1 LPHEQPVASAAM
13 ARRDDLHGD
22 VTRRRALQVG
32 IGAAAGLTLAA
43 CSDDATSPQPRD
55 ASSTTAGAGRDKV
68 VPPPVGM
75 VRTSWSTD
83 PWTLGSYSFLG
94 VGATPALRVALSR
107 PVSDG
112 VLLLAGEH
120 VATDSPSTVHGA
132 AESGNA
138 AADRILDDV
147 DGPERVVVVGAGMA
161 GATVARRLVDEGHD
175 VVVVE
180 GRDRVGG
187 RLDTVQPAGWGF
199 PVERGANW
207 VHDVGAS
214 SLRQELAD
222 LGVRTVPF
230 DYSESVL
237 GPDGKEV
244 QPDTADAGP
253 AAALAEALEWAEEQ
267 DADSS
272 VSEALVQS
280 GATADPAELNRFLRS
295 EIVTEFG
302 ADPGEL
308 SAWEGLGEGTEGDD
322 LLVVGGYS
330 ALVKDLLDGIP
341 TELGWPVATV
351 AHSADGV
358 TVAATDGRTVT
369 GDRVVVTLP
378 LGVLKSGTVRFD
390 PPLPETH
397 RDAVDGLSMGVLDKV
412 WLRWEERW
420 WGDHGDQWTR
430 TAPSDDPYVEWYDLA
445 GPTGQPVLLGLVG
458 GSMARAW
465 ANRTDDE
472 VVSAALESLQTF
484 RDAGW

>member
-1 LPHEQPVASAAM
+1 M
-13 ARRDDLHGD
+13 
-22 VTRRRALQVG
+22 
-32 IGAAAGLTLAA
+32 
-43 CSDDATSPQPRD
+43 
-55 ASSTTAGAGRDKV
+55 

-94 VGATPALRVALSR
+94 VGATPALRVTLSR
-107 PVSDG
+107 PISDG

-214 SLRQELAD
+214 SLREDLAA

-253 AAALAEALEWAEEQ
+253 EAALADALEWAEEQ

-280 GATADPAELNRFLRS
+280 GATADPAELDRFLRS
-295 EIVTEFG
+295 EIVTEYG

-308 SAWEGLGEGTEGDD
+308 SAWEGLGEGTEGND
-322 LLVVGGYS
+322 LLVVGGYA

-358 TVAATDGRTVT
+358 TVTATDGRTVT
-369 GDRVVVTLP
+369 GDRAVVTLP
-378 LGVLKSGTVRFD
+378 LGVLKSGAVRFD

-412 WLRWEERW
+412 WLRWDERW
-420 WGDHGDQWTR
+420 WGDHGEQWTR
-430 TAPSDDPYVEWYDLA
+430 TAPADDPYIEWYDLA

-458 GSMARAW
+458 GTMARAW
-465 ANRTDDE
+465 AARTDDE
-472 VVSAALESLQTF
+472 VMAAALASLQAF
-484 RDAGW
+484 KDAGW

>member
-1 LPHEQPVASAAM
+1 M

-32 IGAAAGLTLAA
+32 IGAAAGLTLAG
-43 CSDDATSPQPRD
+43 CSEDATSPRPSG
-55 ASSTTAGAGRDKV
+55 ASSTTAAAGRNKV

-120 VATDSPSTVHGA
+120 AATDSPSTVHGA

-237 GPDGKEV
+237 GPDG
-244 QPDTADAGP
+244 D
-253 AAALAEALEWAEEQ
+253 
-267 DADSS
+267 
-272 VSEALVQS
+272 
-280 GATADPAELNRFLRS
+280 RFLRS
-295 EIVTEFG
+295 EIVTEYG

-308 SAWEGLGEGTEGDD
+308 SAWEGLGEGTEGND
-322 LLVVGGYS
+322 LLVVGGYA

-358 TVAATDGRTVT
+358 TVTATDGRTVT
-369 GDRVVVTLP
+369 GDRAVVTLP
-378 LGVLKSGTVRFD
+378 LGVLKSGAVRFD

-412 WLRWEERW
+412 WLRWDERW
-420 WGDHGDQWTR
+420 WGDHGEQWTR
-430 TAPSDDPYVEWYDLA
+430 TAPADDPYIEWYDLA

-458 GSMARAW
+458 GTMARAW
-465 ANRTDDE
+465 AARTDDE
-472 VVSAALESLQTF
+472 VMAAALASLQAF
-484 RDAGW
+484 KDAGW